1 MNISTKCL
9 TCNPE
14 QHRRHCLSLLCIV
27 CATVFR
33 KYKRYVTNNI
43 YLIQMRLDEK
53 SLNQI
58 LYFSLFLYSIYFFN
72 IAAAILLNNVCC
84 TARVKLQEKGRRQ
97 LMSITRLVNA

>member
-58 LYFSLFLYSIYFFN
+58 LYFPFSFIVFIFL
-72 IAAAILLNNVCC
+72 ILLQQYYLTMCV
-84 TARVKLQEKGRRQ
+84 VRRELNYKRKEGDSSCQ
-97 LMSITRLVNA
+97 LHA